1 MRLLIDTLVAVML
14 AGVLAGVVYL
24 QNLDTA
30 HEEQVAETIE
40 SIRQIQ
46 QQIILQ
52 AALEQVALNSAGYP
66 ETVDVEWFEL
76 AVPQNT
82 LLEGE
87 RPWLEVAGIE
97 HRESLNPDRLTAS
110 DSTVASFWYNPYQ
123 GIVRARVPA
132 EMSDQTALAMYNRVN
147 GTNLTSLFPA
157 DFEANTLRK

>member
-30 HEEQVAETIE
+30 HEEQVAETVE

-82 LLEGE
+82 LLSGD
-87 RPWLEVAGIE
+87 RPWLEVAGVE
-97 HRESLNPDRLTAS
+97 QRDALNPNKLTAT

-132 EMSDQTALAMYNRVN
+132 EVTDQTALAMYNRVN
-147 GTNLTSLFPA
+147 GTALTSLFPA
-157 DFEANTLRK
+157 DFESGSLPK